1 MSNVLQQAAEIRK
14 IWSGFQGARV
24 LITANNYRVFD
35 YLEKQRSANLLSK
48 KLKTDPRATEIL
60 LDALCGLGLL
70 RKQGVKYKNTSL
82 ASRFLVTGK
91 PYYQGD
97 IVRHVD
103 VLWDNWSGLDTI
115 LRTGVPFRKS
125 RNHEAFI
132 LGMHNLAS
140 LKAKKII
147 DSIGIKGVQTAL
159 DLGAGPGTYAFEMAR
174 RGVEVTLFD
183 TPETID
189 IAKAVVREHG
199 KEAARINFRVGD
211 FINDDIGKGF
221 DLVFMSQIAHS
232 YSDKDNIM
240 LLKKCRK
247 SLNSGG
253 RAVIQEFLISDDRT
267 TPLPSALFSINMLVN
282 TTSGRCYSP
291 KEMRSWFRKA
301 GFRDIKKQLVND
313 GVLVSGSK

>member
-1 MSNVLQQAAEIRK
+1 MPNILQQAAEIRK

-35 YLEKQRSANLLSK
+35 HLEKQSSANLLSK
-48 KLKTDPRATEIL
+48 KLRTDLRATEIL
-60 LDALCGLGLL
+60 LDALSGLGLL
-70 RKQGVKYKNTSL
+70 KKQKGTYENTGT

-97 IVRHVD
+97 IIRHID
-103 VLWDNWSGLDTI
+103 TLWDNWSGLDTI
-115 LRTGVPFRKS
+115 LRTGSPFRKS

-147 DSIGIKGVQTAL
+147 DSIGVKGVQKAL
-159 DLGAGPGTYAFEMAR
+159 DLGAGPGTYALDLAG
-174 RGVEVTLFD
+174 RGIQVTLFD
-183 TPETID
+183 TPETIA
-189 IAKAVVREHG
+189 IAKVVVSKH
-199 KEAARINFRVGD
+199 KKKAARINFRPGD
-211 FINDDIGKGF
+211 FIDDDIGKEY

-247 SLNSGG
+247 ALNPGG
-253 RAVIQEFLISDDRT
+253 RAAIQEFLISDDRT
-267 TPLPSALFSINMLVN
+267 TPLPSVLFSINMLVN
-282 TTSGRCYSP
+282 TTGGRCYSP
-291 KEMRSWFRKA
+291 KEMRSWFQKA
-301 GFRDIKKQLVND
+301 GFRDIKKQLVAD
-313 GVLVSGSK
+313 GVLVIGSK